1 MKWKLKWFIAI
12 IIAIG
17 VFSFAEMEKNG
28 IINKPVTQYITTG
41 KDFIIMKKWVASVI
55 GEPEKDTITVSADAV
70 EEIPFA
76 AYESMQ
82 PYKDGVIASYTHAM
96 PITAQGDGLIVFTGF
111 TRQSGKTIT
120 VLYDDGD
127 EVTYGFVGSI
137 SKLPYSTVKKGDTLA
152 LMNEEAIYLKVK
164 REGIVLE
171 AEVLATYF
179 SEDTK

>member
-1 MKWKLKWFIAI
+1 MKWKTKWFIAI
-12 IIAIG
+12 ILVIG
-17 VFSFAEMEKNG
+17 VFCFAKLEEAG
-28 IINKPVTQYITTG
+28 VISKPVTQYITTG
-41 KDFIIMKKWVASVI
+41 KDFIVMKKWVASII
-55 GEPEKDTITVSADAV
+55 GDPDKDTITVSADS
-70 EEIPFA
+70 EEMPFA

-82 PYKDGVIASYTHAM
+82 PYKDGVIASYAHPM
-96 PITAQGDGLIVFTGF
+96 PIIAQGDGLIVFTGF

-127 EVTYGFVGSI
+127 EVTYGFVGTI

-164 REGIVLE
+164 REGVVLE
-171 AEVLATYF
+171 AAVLATYF

>member
-1 MKWKLKWFIAI
+1 MKWKTKWFIAI
-12 IIAIG
+12 IVAIG
-17 VFSFAEMEKNG
+17 VFSFAKLEETG
-28 IINKPVTQYITTG
+28 VINKPVTQYITTG
-41 KDFIIMKKWVASVI
+41 KDFIVMKKWVSSII
-55 GEPEKDTITVSADAV
+55 GEQEDTITVSADPV

-82 PYKDGVIASYTHAM
+82 PYKDGVIASYAHSM

-164 REGIVLE
+164 REGVVLE
-171 AEVLATYF
+171 AEILATYF

>member
-1 MKWKLKWFIAI
+1 MKWKTKWVIAI
-12 IIAIG
+12 IVAIS
-17 VFSFAEMEKNG
+17 VFSFAKLEEVG
-28 IINKPVTQYITTG
+28 IVSKPVTQYITTG
-41 KDFIIMKKWVASVI
+41 KDFIVMKKWVASII
-55 GEPEKDTITVSADAV
+55 GDSDEETITVSADSV

-82 PYKDGVIASYTHAM
+82 PYKDGVIASYAHPM

-171 AEVLATYF
+171 ASVLATYF
-179 SEDTK
+179 SENPK